1 MKKNYNYIYI
11 LAILFIMF
19 IIIMWALSIKETLI
33 STIDMSNNTLDVSD
47 NLIFNDNRNYYKFI

>member
-19 IIIMWALSIKETLI
+19 IIIMWALSIIETLI